1 MRRRK
6 FIALLGATSVYGPLA
21 ARAQRSAMPVI
32 GFLNSGSPA
41 ARAPHV
47 DAFRKGL
54 AEAGFV
60 EGKNVRIEYRWAE
73 GQYDRLPALATE
85 LVRLRVDVIAPTGS
99 LMPAQ
104 AAKAATSKIPIVFE
118 GGGGDPVQ
126 LGLVASFNRPGGNV
140 TGVTNMGGPLEPK
153 RLELLHDLIPSAKK
167 IGVLVN
173 PRFFADTIVPDLRAA
188 ARTLGQEIEMVSAST
203 VPEIDAAFETLARLQ
218 VNGVHVAADVMIQ
231 DERNRVVALAA
242 RYSIPATYVFREF
255 TEAGG
260 LMSYGVNL
268 PGMYRQ
274 AGVYTGRVLKGERP
288 ADIPVAGPAK
298 FELVINLKT
307 AKALGLTVPP
317 TFLARA
323 DEVIE

>member
-1 MRRRK
+1 
-6 FIALLGATSVYGPLA
+6 
-21 ARAQRSAMPVI
+21 MPVI